1 MARLALRPSVASL
14 PLMFPLELLNAAIRF
29 VLELCA
35 LAALAFWGF
44 TVADTLAVDLL
55 LGLGAP
61 LAFALVW
68 GAFVAPKAPLRLP
81 DPQRL
86 MLEATV
92 FGIAAIALLA
102 ADASVLAVILVVSF
116 AVNVGLMVYLGQR
129 RQGGI

>member
-1 MARLALRPSVASL
+1 MSALEV
-14 PLMFPLELLNAAIRF
+14 LNAAVRF
-29 VLELCA
+29 ALELCA

-44 TVADTLAVDLL
+44 TVADTLPLDLL

-68 GAFVAPKAPLRLP
+68 GAFVAPKAPFRLP

-102 ADASVLAVILVVSF
+102 AAAPLLAVVLVVSV
-116 AVNVGLMVYLGQR
+116 AVNIGFMVYLGQR